1 MLSRESAAFLSR
13 LVLSGISG
21 CILAVAA
28 RLALSLCADGV
39 RFPRGENEWG
49 RVGAGDSQLR

>member
-1 MLSRESAAFLSR
+1 MLSRDSTAFLYR
-13 LVLSGISG
+13 LVLSSISG

-28 RLALSLCADGV
+28 RLALSLYADGV
-39 RFPRGENEWG
+39 RFPLVENEWG

>member
-1 MLSRESAAFLSR
+1 MLSRDSTAFLSR

-39 RFPRGENEWG
+39 SFPLGENECG
-49 RVGAGDSQLR
+49 RVGAGDSQLG

>member
-1 MLSRESAAFLSR
+1 MLSRDSTAFLSR

-21 CILAVAA
+21 CILAAVA

-39 RFPRGENEWG
+39 RFPLGENEWG
-49 RVGAGDSQLR
+49 RVGVGDSQLR